1 MTSVTSAA
9 VTTGGIWVLL
19 MCVCV
24 CVFQFIENLHGC
36 QRLQVLN
43 LNHNMIQR
51 MERLNALTQLRE
63 LQLAHN
69 NIQ

>member
-1 MTSVTSAA
+1 M
-9 VTTGGIWVLL
+9 
-19 MCVCV
+19 

-43 LNHNMIQR
+43 LNHNVIEKMD
-51 MERLNALTQLRE
+51 RLNALTQLRD